1 MKLISTLIFL
11 LCVTFAFAECYD
23 NHFDE
28 CRIERQ
34 NGKYGIVIDKQ
45 LAIPYEYDEIVP
57 QHNCFFKVRK
67 GRKYGII
74 SYFYEEH
81 KRDGRFPKEI
91 DRPIALKKG
100 YAWLYLSLACEYDK
114 IEEYEN
120 QYLQISRDDRKGIVN
135 YYGTLVLPCRFE
147 KIELSN
153 NFFWVSSEGLYGIY
167 NRYGSTIIPCRYN
180 QIELTDR
187 CFYVCRDRLKGVYNR
202 YGSVIIPCQF
212 SQIECKDNAYY
223 VTKGKYQGIYN
234 LYGSVIV
241 PTQYTSIYKEG
252 GKYLVENDSLKG
264 IVNTYGSTV
273 IPCKYNTIEY
283 EDGVYYVSAGGK
295 YAELILANGQK
306 VDLHE
311 GMEMKLRERS
321 SNIQVKGNV
330 VYYEENKDS
339 VTVEEYNM
347 IRTPL
352 GGEYSLTLADGTKVW
367 LNAMS
372 ELRYPV
378 AFGEGVREVE
388 LKGEAYFEVAK
399 DAKKPFTVQFM
410 SSSVTVLG
418 TSFNIRAYPEEK
430 QSQATLA
437 EGSVRIYS
445 PGSSML
451 LKPGEQAE
459 VNALSGEM
467 VKREVEVKSFT
478 SWKDGRFVFEQQP
491 LEDIMRT
498 LERWY
503 DIRVI
508 FKDEGAKR
516 ISLSGNMKRY
526 GDFSQV
532 MKMLQMTGDVRFE
545 LHGNDVYITTE

>member
-74 SYFYEEH
+74 SYFYEKH
-81 KRDGRFPKEI
+81 KRDGRLPKEI
-91 DRPIALKKG
+91 GRPIALKKG

-120 QYLQISRDDRKGIVN
+120 QFLQISRDDRKGIVN
-135 YYGTLVLPCRFE
+135 YYGTVILPCRFE

-153 NFFWVSSEGLYGIY
+153 NYFWVSSEGLYGIY
-167 NRYGSTIIPCRYN
+167 NRYGSTIIPCRYE

-252 GKYLVENDSLKG
+252 GE
-264 IVNTYGSTV
+264 
-273 IPCKYNTIEY
+273 IP
-283 EDGVYYVSAGGK
+283 S
-295 YAELILANGQK
+295 
-306 VDLHE
+306 
-311 GMEMKLRERS
+311 
-321 SNIQVKGNV
+321 
-330 VYYEENKDS
+330 
-339 VTVEEYNM
+339 
-347 IRTPL
+347 
-352 GGEYSLTLADGTKVW
+352 
-367 LNAMS
+367 
-372 ELRYPV
+372 
-378 AFGEGVREVE
+378 
-388 LKGEAYFEVAK
+388 
-399 DAKKPFTVQFM
+399 
-410 SSSVTVLG
+410 
-418 TSFNIRAYPEEK
+418 
-430 QSQATLA
+430 
-437 EGSVRIYS
+437 
-445 PGSSML
+445 
-451 LKPGEQAE
+451 
-459 VNALSGEM
+459 
-467 VKREVEVKSFT
+467 
-478 SWKDGRFVFEQQP
+478 
-491 LEDIMRT
+491 
-498 LERWY
+498 
-503 DIRVI
+503 
-508 FKDEGAKR
+508 
-516 ISLSGNMKRY
+516 
-526 GDFSQV
+526 
-532 MKMLQMTGDVRFE
+532 
-545 LHGNDVYITTE
+545 

>member
-187 CFYVCRDRLKGVYNR
+187 CFYVCRDRLQRG
-202 YGSVIIPCQF
+202 
-212 SQIECKDNAYY
+212 
-223 VTKGKYQGIYN
+223 
-234 LYGSVIV
+234 L
-241 PTQYTSIYKEG
+241 
-252 GKYLVENDSLKG
+252 
-264 IVNTYGSTV
+264 
-273 IPCKYNTIEY
+273 
-283 EDGVYYVSAGGK
+283 
-295 YAELILANGQK
+295 
-306 VDLHE
+306 
-311 GMEMKLRERS
+311 
-321 SNIQVKGNV
+321 
-330 VYYEENKDS
+330 
-339 VTVEEYNM
+339 
-347 IRTPL
+347 
-352 GGEYSLTLADGTKVW
+352 
-367 LNAMS
+367 
-372 ELRYPV
+372 
-378 AFGEGVREVE
+378 
-388 LKGEAYFEVAK
+388 
-399 DAKKPFTVQFM
+399 
-410 SSSVTVLG
+410 
-418 TSFNIRAYPEEK
+418 
-430 QSQATLA
+430 
-437 EGSVRIYS
+437 
-445 PGSSML
+445 
-451 LKPGEQAE
+451 
-459 VNALSGEM
+459 
-467 VKREVEVKSFT
+467 
-478 SWKDGRFVFEQQP
+478 QP
-491 LEDIMRT
+491 LWKCYYPLPIQPDRMQRQC
-498 LERWY
+498 LLR
-503 DIRVI
+503 D
-508 FKDEGAKR
+508 KR
-516 ISLSGNMKRY
+516 QISGHI
-526 GDFSQV
+526 QP
-532 MKMLQMTGDVRFE
+532 VRF
-545 LHGNDVYITTE
+545 GNRSYPIHFDIQRRGEIPG

>member
-295 YAELILANGQK
+295 YGIYNTSLPIQFCP
-306 VDLHE
+306 
-311 GMEMKLRERS
+311 ER
-321 SNIQVKGNV
+321 
-330 VYYEENKDS
+330 
-339 VTVEEYNM
+339 
-347 IRTPL
+347 R
-352 GGEYSLTLADGTKVW
+352 
-367 LNAMS
+367 
-372 ELRYPV
+372 
-378 AFGEGVREVE
+378 
-388 LKGEAYFEVAK
+388 
-399 DAKKPFTVQFM
+399 
-410 SSSVTVLG
+410 
-418 TSFNIRAYPEEK
+418 
-430 QSQATLA
+430 
-437 EGSVRIYS
+437 
-445 PGSSML
+445 
-451 LKPGEQAE
+451 
-459 VNALSGEM
+459 
-467 VKREVEVKSFT
+467 
-478 SWKDGRFVFEQQP
+478 
-491 LEDIMRT
+491 
-498 LERWY
+498 
-503 DIRVI
+503 
-508 FKDEGAKR
+508 KR
-516 ISLSGNMKRY
+516 ISG
-526 GDFSQV
+526 G
-532 MKMLQMTGDVRFE
+532 E
-545 LHGNDVYITTE
+545 